1 MWKPGLPGNRHLA
14 FFSLGFLLV
23 FALLNLSSLEFYNR
37 AQSPEAPT
45 GNGKER
51 HIQEDS
57 EEGSVT
63 STTTTSPQFFTLEE
77 LRDAAVKA
85 LRSCSACAPHR

>member
-23 FALLNLSSLEFYNR
+23 FALLNLSSLEFYSR

-45 GNGKER
+45 GNGKEK
-51 HIQEDS
+51 QEDS
-57 EEGSVT
+57 EEGSVI